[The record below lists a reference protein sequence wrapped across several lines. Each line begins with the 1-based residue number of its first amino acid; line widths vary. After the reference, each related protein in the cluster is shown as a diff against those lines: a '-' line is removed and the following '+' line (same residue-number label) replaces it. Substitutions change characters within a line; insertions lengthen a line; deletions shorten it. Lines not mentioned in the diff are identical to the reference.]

1 MDQRAD
7 GYFLNPVPAP
17 EAPEPDAGLAT
28 YRAWRAAGLASYSL
42 AVRGGT
48 HLEWVDVPYIL
59 TSTTYG
65 VRLADAYTF
74 AWNEGYTA
82 ATGERSAG
90 GAAQQ
95 LEANTSET
103 DAAAQTPAAADTMRD

>member
-17 EAPEPDAGLAT
+17 EAPDPDAGLAP

-59 TSTTYG
+59 PSTTYG
-65 VRLADAYTF
+65 VRLARS
-74 AWNEGYTA
+74 E
-82 ATGERSAG
+82 ERRVGQECVSTCRSRWSPYHSKKKENI
-90 GAAQQ
+90 QT
-95 LEANTSET
+95 NTHLHY
-103 DAAAQTPAAADTMRD
+103 

>member
-17 EAPEPDAGLAT
+17 EAPDPDAGLAP

-59 TSTTYG
+59 PSTTYG

-74 AWNEGYTA
+74 AWIERYTA
-82 ATGERSAG
+82 PTAARRAVPATQDRKSVVWGKRGSV
-90 GAAQQ
+90 
-95 LEANTSET
+95 
-103 DAAAQTPAAADTMRD
+103 R

>member
-17 EAPEPDAGLAT
+17 EAPDPDAGLAP

-59 TSTTYG
+59 PSTTYG

-74 AWNEGYTA
+74 AWIERYTA
-82 ATGERSAG
+82 PTAERS
-90 GAAQQ
+90 
-95 LEANTSET
+95 EEHTSEL
-103 DAAAQTPAAADTMRD
+103 QSLMRISYAVFCLKKKKN